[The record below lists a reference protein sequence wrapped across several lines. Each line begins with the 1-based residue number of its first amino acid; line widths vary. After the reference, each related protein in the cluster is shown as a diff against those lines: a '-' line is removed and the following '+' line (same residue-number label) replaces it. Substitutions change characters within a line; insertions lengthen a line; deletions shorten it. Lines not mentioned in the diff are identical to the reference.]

1 MPLNS
6 VATSA
11 TAKNCVA
18 VRRFLLAFGRCNRY
32 CSLCGRLFEYGFHQH
47 VPPHPPEAKPPPS
60 YRLSSSRRPEKLH
73 CTELLHTLYTLQ
85 ATLEHTEVKSH
96 KS

>member
-11 TAKNCVA
+11 TAKNRVA
-18 VRRFLLAFGRCNRY
+18 VRHYLLAFGRCDCHCR
-32 CSLCGRLFEYGFHQH
+32 LCGRLFAYGSHQH

-60 YRLSSSRRPEKLH
+60 YHMGSGRRSEKFH
-73 CTELLHTLYTLQ
+73 CTELLHTLYSFSELY
-85 ATLEHTEVKSH
+85 SN
-96 KS
+96 